1 MLSPDLGGNSE
12 NPGAENDYLLHPVIK
27 SLFGDDFPGTNGVL
41 IQSDDTL
48 KGIDFDNSFLYLELK
63 VVVGAERTEFSS
75 LNQFFEIILKKY
87 GLDGD
92 GQLELERQWSK
103 ASFSKHPNRKFEI

>member
-63 VVVGAERTEFSS
+63 VVVGSERTEFSS

-103 ASFSKHPNRKFEI
+103 ASFSKHPNRKLET